1 MRILQQIVAV
11 LFLALLVAGQA
22 CAQAELK
29 PGIGITFSDMSK
41 SPANGKVTGQ
51 LGWQLGGS
59 VLIGQKFYV
68 EGGVFYATKST
79 AFTES
84 SAKLEFTNDINGLR
98 IPVALGFHLIG
109 EQKGQFALRVF
120 GGGSAFIVTSVSAP
134 GASKD
139 DFTSPTWG
147 VFAGAGLDILMFFVD
162 LQYEWSLSDVSTLST
177 VDIGK
182 SRSFI
187 ANAGIRLAF

>member
-1 MRILQQIVAV
+1 MRTLQQIVAV

-41 SPANGKVTGQ
+41 SPANGTVTGQ

-84 SAKLEFTNDINGLR
+84 SAKLEFTNDINGVR
-98 IPVALGFHLIG
+98 IPVALGYHLIG

>member
-1 MRILQQIVAV
+1 MKILQQIVAV
-11 LFLALLVAGQA
+11 LLLALLATGPA

-41 SPANGKVTGQ
+41 NPANGEVNGQ

-59 VLIGQKFYV
+59 VLFGQEFYG
-68 EGGVFYATKST
+68 EGGLFYATKST
-79 AFTES
+79 AFTVAS
-84 SAKLEFTNDINGLR
+84 TNLEFENDLNGVR
-98 IPVALGFHLIG
+98 IPVALGYHLIND
-109 EQKGQFALRVF
+109 QKDQFALRVF
-120 GGGSAFIVTSVSAP
+120 GGGSAFIVTSVNAP

-147 VFAGAGLDILMFFVD
+147 VFAGAGLDIFMFFLD
-162 LQYEWSLSDVSTLST
+162 LQYEWSLSDVSSLST

>member
-1 MRILQQIVAV
+1 MRVLQQIAAI

-22 CAQAELK
+22 CAQVELK
-29 PGIGITFSDMSK
+29 PGIGITFSDVSK
-41 SPANGKVTGQ
+41 NPANGEVTSQ
-51 LGWQLGGS
+51 LGWQIGGS
-59 VLIGQKFYV
+59 VLFGQKFYG

-79 AFTES
+79 AFTVA
-84 SAKLEFTNDINGLR
+84 SANLEFENDFNGVR
-98 IPVALGFHLIG
+98 IPVVLGYHLIG
-109 EQKGQFALRVF
+109 DQNGQFALRVF

-147 VFAGAGLDILMFFVD
+147 VFAGAGLDIFMFFVD
-162 LQYEWSLSDVSTLST
+162 FQYEWSLSDVSSLST

-187 ANAGIRLAF
+187 ANAGIRLPF

>member
-1 MRILQQIVAV
+1 MRILQRFVAV

-41 SPANGKVTGQ
+41 SPANAEVTGQ

-59 VLIGQKFYV
+59 VLIGQKFYG

-109 EQKGQFALRVF
+109 EQKSQFALRVF

-134 GASKD
+134 GLSKD
-139 DFTSPTWG
+139 NFTSPTWG
-147 VFAGAGLDILMFFVD
+147 VFAGAGLDIFMFFLD
-162 LQYEWSLSDVSTLST
+162 LQYEWSLSDVSSLST

>member
-1 MRILQQIVAV
+1 MRLLQQTAAV
-11 LFLALLVAGQA
+11 LFLTLLVAGQA
-22 CAQAELK
+22 YAQAELK
-29 PGIGITFSDMSK
+29 PGIGITFSDVSK
-41 SPANGKVTGQ
+41 NPANGEVTGQ

-59 VLIGQKFYV
+59 VLIGQKLYG

-79 AFTES
+79 AFTS
-84 SAKLEFTNDINGLR
+84 TSANLEFENDINGVR
-98 IPVALGFHLIG
+98 IPVALGYHLIG
-109 EQKGQFALRVF
+109 DQKGQFALRVF

-134 GASKD
+134 GVSKD

-147 VFAGAGLDILMFFVD
+147 VFAGAGLNIFIFFVD
-162 LQYEWSLSDVSTLST
+162 LQYEWSLSDVSSLST

-182 SRSFI
+182 SRSFF

>member
-41 SPANGKVTGQ
+41 SPANGEVTGQ

-59 VLIGQKFYV
+59 VLIGQKFYG

-84 SAKLEFTNDINGLR
+84 SAKLEFTNDINGVR
-98 IPVALGFHLIG
+98 IPVGFGFHLIG
-109 EQKGQFALRVF
+109 NEKGLFALRVF
-120 GGGSAFIVTSVSAP
+120 GGGSAFIITSVNAP

-147 VFAGAGLDILMFFVD
+147 VFAGAGLDIFMFFVD
-162 LQYEWSLSDVSTLST
+162 LQYEWSLSDVSKLST
-177 VDIGK
+177 VDIGQN
-182 SRSFI
+182 RSFI

>member
-1 MRILQQIVAV
+1 MKILQRFVAV
-11 LFLALLVAGQA
+11 LVLGLVVAGQA

-29 PGIGITFSDMSK
+29 PAIGITFSEMSK
-41 SPANGKVTGQ
+41 NPTNGEVTGQ
-51 LGWQLGGS
+51 VGWQIGGS
-59 VLIGQKFYV
+59 ILAGQKFYI
-68 EGGVFYATKST
+68 EGGVFYATKNT

-84 SAKLEFTNDINGLR
+84 RSKLEFTNDINGLR

-109 EQKGQFALRVF
+109 AQKDQFSLRIF
-120 GGGSAFIVTSVSAP
+120 GGGSAFIVTSVSIP

-147 VFAGAGLDILMFFVD
+147 VFAGAGLDILIFFVD
-162 LQYEWSLSDVSTLST
+162 VQYEWSLSDVSSLNT

-182 SRSFI
+182 GRAFF

>member
-41 SPANGKVTGQ
+41 SPANGEVTGQ

-59 VLIGQKFYV
+59 VLIGQKFYG

-84 SAKLEFTNDINGLR
+84 SAKLQFTNDINGFR

-147 VFAGAGLDILMFFVD
+147 VFAGAGLDIFMFFVD
-162 LQYEWSLSDVSTLST
+162 LQYEWSLSDVSTLSS

>member
-1 MRILQQIVAV
+1 MRILQQCIAV

-29 PGIGITFSDMSK
+29 PGIGITYSDMSK
-41 SPANGKVTGQ
+41 SPANGEVTGQ

-59 VLIGQKFYV
+59 VLIGQKFYG

-109 EQKGQFALRVF
+109 EQKSQFALRVF

-147 VFAGAGLDILMFFVD
+147 VFAGAGLDIFMFFVD
-162 LQYEWSLSDVSTLST
+162 LQYEWSLSDVSSLST

>member
-1 MRILQQIVAV
+1 MRILQQNIAFV
-11 LFLALLVAGQA
+11 FLALLVAGQA
-22 CAQAELK
+22 GAQVELK
-29 PGIGITFSDMSK
+29 PGIGITFSDVSK
-41 SPANGKVTGQ
+41 NPANGEVTSR

-59 VLIGQKFYV
+59 VLIGQKFYG

-79 AFTES
+79 AFTET
-84 SAKLEFTNDINGLR
+84 SANLEFKNDFNGVR
-98 IPVALGFHLIG
+98 IPVVLGYHLIG
-109 EQKGQFALRVF
+109 DEKGLFALRIF
-120 GGGSAFIVTSVSAP
+120 GGGSAFIITSVSAP

-147 VFAGAGLDILMFFVD
+147 VFAGAGLDIFMFFLD

-182 SRSFI
+182 SRSLI

>member
-1 MRILQQIVAV
+1 MRILHQIVAI

-41 SPANGKVTGQ
+41 SPANGEVTGQ

-68 EGGVFYATKST
+68 EGGVFYATKSS

-84 SAKLEFTNDINGLR
+84 SAKLEFTNDINGVR
-98 IPVALGFHLIG
+98 IPVALGYHLIG

-177 VDIGK
+177 ADIGK

>member
-1 MRILQQIVAV
+1 MRILQRIAVV
-11 LFLALLVAGQA
+11 LFLAMLVAGQA
-22 CAQAELK
+22 FGQAELK
-29 PGIGITFSDMSK
+29 PGIGITFSDVSK
-41 SPANGKVTGQ
+41 NPVNGEVTGQ

-59 VLIGQKFYV
+59 ILIGQKFYF

-79 AFTES
+79 SFTQTN
-84 SAKLEFTNDINGLR
+84 AKLEFTNDINGLR
-98 IPVALGFHLIG
+98 IPVALGYHLIG
-109 EQKGQFALRVF
+109 EQAGQFSLRIF

-147 VFAGAGLDILMFFVD
+147 VFAGAGLDILIFFVD
-162 LQYEWSLSDVSTLST
+162 LQYEWSLSDVSSLNS

-182 SRSFI
+182 SRSFF
-187 ANAGIRLAF
+187 ANAGLRLPF

>member
-1 MRILQQIVAV
+1 MRILQQSAAI
-11 LFLALLVAGQA
+11 LFLALMVAGQA
-22 CAQAELK
+22 CAQVELK
-29 PGIGITFSDMSK
+29 PGIGITFSDVSK
-41 SPANGKVTGQ
+41 NPANGEVTSQ

-59 VLIGQKFYV
+59 ILFGQKFYG

-79 AFTES
+79 AFTVA
-84 SAKLEFTNDINGLR
+84 SANLEFENDLNGVR
-98 IPVALGFHLIG
+98 IPVILGYHLLG
-109 EQKGQFALRVF
+109 DQKDQFALRIF

-147 VFAGAGLDILMFFVD
+147 VFAGAGLDILMFYVD
-162 LQYEWSLSDVSTLST
+162 VQYEWSLSDVSSLST

-187 ANAGIRLAF
+187 ANAGLRLAF

>member
-11 LFLALLVAGQA
+11 LFLALLVTGQA
-22 CAQAELK
+22 CAQVELK

-41 SPANGKVTGQ
+41 SPPNGEVTGQ

-59 VLIGQKFYV
+59 VLIGQKFYG

-84 SAKLEFTNDINGLR
+84 SAKLEFTNDINGFR

-109 EQKGQFALRVF
+109 EQKDQFALRVF

-139 DFTSPTWG
+139 NFTSPTWG
-147 VFAGAGLDILMFFVD
+147 VFAGAGLDIFMFFVD
-162 LQYEWSLSDVSTLST
+162 LQYEWSLSDVSALST